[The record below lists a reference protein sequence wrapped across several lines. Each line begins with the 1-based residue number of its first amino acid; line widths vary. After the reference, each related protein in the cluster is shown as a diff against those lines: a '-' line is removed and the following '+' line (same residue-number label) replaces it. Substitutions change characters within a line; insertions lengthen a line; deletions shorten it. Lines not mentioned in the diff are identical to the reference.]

1 MKKTTLK
8 QVTLEKKKT
17 ATYNEI
23 AIDELKQEINV
34 LEELSFIAIN
44 KASKWLEKTTGIT
57 I

>member
-8 QVTLEKKKT
+8 KLTLEKKKT